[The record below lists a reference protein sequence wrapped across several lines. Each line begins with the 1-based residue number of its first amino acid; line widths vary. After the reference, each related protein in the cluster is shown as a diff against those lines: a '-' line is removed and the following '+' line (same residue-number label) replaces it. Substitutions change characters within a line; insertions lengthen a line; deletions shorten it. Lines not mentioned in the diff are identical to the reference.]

1 MINMDKILARVPK
14 QVIDT
19 INTLAKE
26 NDRTQLEKWLKEC
39 KQEIEFR
46 HEQNLDM
53 NWVYYEMY
61 YLETILN

>member
-1 MINMDKILARVPK
+1 MDKILARVPK
-14 QVIDT
+14 TIIDT

-26 NDRTQLEKWLKEC
+26 NNRPQLEKWLKEC

-46 HEQNLDM
+46 HEQKLEM
-53 NWVYYEMY
+53 NWLYYEMY